1 MLGVAPPSAGPGAPE
16 MDVPVASP
24 FLITLSDDERTVLT
38 ASANSACAAHRDVL
52 RARIVLAAADGVPN
66 AGIAADLGLHV
77 DTVRKWRRRFASH
90 GVKGLDDLPRSGRPR
105 TFTPVQTAELKALAC
120 ELPAESS
127 AGSSAGAWLPLSR
140 WSVADLAAG
149 QCSAGS

>member
-38 ASANSACAAHRDVL
+38 ASANSAC
-52 RARIVLAAADGVPN
+52 AAADGVPN